1 MERFKKETGKNAIW
15 GGKLTKAYKIWKNK
29 QNL

>member
-15 GGKLTKAYKIWKNK
+15 GGYLTEAYKIWKNK